1 MFYRHTIYAV
11 RLAFPGVVA
20 KVHPEAKGAPHLMW
34 MCNQIEYFDQTGP
47 HALKAARWIGWML
60 KFVED
65 IESLGWTNSISRDL
79 IRRDVEEGNDGLTTL
94 Q

>member
-1 MFYRHTIYAV
+1 MFYGHAVSAV

-20 KVHPEAKGAPHLMW
+20 KEHPEAKGAPHLMW
-34 MCNQIEYFDQTGP
+34 MCDQIESFDQTAP
-47 HALKAARWIGWML
+47 NSLKAARWIGWIL
-60 KFVED
+60 KAVED